1 MFTPIEEFSND
12 LRVSVH
18 DLGPHS
24 ALSLCFL
31 AVCPG
36 CQAHEPLLARVVVD
50 LVVKR
55 KYAVD
60 GIRWQWR
67 QFQNGNQ

>member
-1 MFTPIEEFSND
+1 MFTPIEEFSYD
-12 LRVSVH
+12 LRVAVH

-24 ALSLCFL
+24 TLSVGFL
-31 AVCPG
+31 AVHLG
-36 CQAHEPLLARVVVD
+36 CQLHEPLLARVVVD